1 MTTERQW
8 VNGFIKRLDDELTK
22 TTQKGFVMSARDGT
36 KLAYACEIQKYGSD
50 GTPVIT
56 TNKYETD
63 ILISDISTDGSWIP
77 RVIVECKLKK
87 VTTHDALTYSAKA
100 SSHRAV
106 HPYLR
111 YGFLAGGRT
120 DYALPARLI
129 RHGQQFD
136 FMISWN
142 EMKASPTEWKSFCSL
157 IVEEAEASRKM
168 QLLLTDNR
176 SVNRIKH
183 SNIHKPM
190 NFVQAGKTK

>member
-8 VNGFIKRLDDELTK
+8 VNGFIKRLDDELAK

-36 KLAYACEIQKYGSD
+36 KLAYACEIQKYGPD